1 MTEYVRT
8 NDEQEAFTF
17 GMFFMAFLMAFAS
30 LTGIWF
36 LAVLTKMISIMIV

>member
-1 MTEYVRT
+1 MAEYVRK

-17 GMFFMAFLMAFAS
+17 GMFFMAFIMAFAS

-36 LAVLTKMISIMIV
+36 LAVLIKMISKMIV